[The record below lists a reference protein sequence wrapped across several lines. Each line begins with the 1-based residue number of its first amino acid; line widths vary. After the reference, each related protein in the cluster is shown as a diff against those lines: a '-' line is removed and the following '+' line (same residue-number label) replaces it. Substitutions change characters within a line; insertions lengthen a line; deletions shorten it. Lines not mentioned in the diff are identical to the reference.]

1 MCEVVVRSHNS
12 SCRSSPTE
20 ATCKKTP
27 DELGTFEY
35 SRYNLKVKSEHPPD
49 KGRVFDVN
57 GAIAAQLLTTCE
69 CCCQWWRWATQLFT
83 MSPQKLFARRDIV
96 DRIVVPV
103 IDDEA
108 SFCDESCKSQPR
120 CLLVFFFEGKYLCLP
135 VSGSL
140 LLSKM
145 DWWLD
150 FRMFYLPQEGRNA
163 GEMSRWRWLGDGCR
177 CCERESVGKPRPSPR
192 AYLPHAGGMSHAARG
207 VWHVTG
213 SIPTV
218 PSSLNTCFVSPY
230 LSYDCILRVLIYC
243 KADDVLT
250 TTTSA

>member
-1 MCEVVVRSHNS
+1 MSILGKSRRGRHHPDSFLVLLSTAIFMCEAVVRSHNS

-49 KGRVFDVN
+49 KGHVFDVN

-96 DRIVVPV
+96 DRIIVPV

-108 SFCDESCKSQPR
+108 SFCDESCRSQPR
-120 CLLVFFFEGKYLCLP
+120 CLFFF
-135 VSGSL
+135 
-140 LLSKM
+140 SKGNICV
-145 DWWLD
+145 
-150 FRMFYLPQEGRNA
+150 FRYQEAYCCR
-163 GEMSRWRWLGDGCR
+163 RW
-177 CCERESVGKPRPSPR
+177 
-192 AYLPHAGGMSHAARG
+192 
-207 VWHVTG
+207 
-213 SIPTV
+213 I
-218 PSSLNTCFVSPY
+218 
-230 LSYDCILRVLIYC
+230 
-243 KADDVLT
+243 DD
-250 TTTSA
+250 